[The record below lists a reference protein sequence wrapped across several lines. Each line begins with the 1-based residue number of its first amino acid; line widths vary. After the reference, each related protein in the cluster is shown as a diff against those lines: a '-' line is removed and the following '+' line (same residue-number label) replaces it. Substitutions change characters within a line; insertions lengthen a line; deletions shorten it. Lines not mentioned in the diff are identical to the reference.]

1 MAITFETR
9 KGTCLLALAGEF
21 DRTNVDDLAA
31 AAQKCLESAPSLV
44 LGFRDVTFVDA
55 GVLSL
60 LHDVLDG
67 LESRGWLGIV
77 EPIPGIR
84 RLLDVSG
91 LSRRRNLRLFSTMA
105 EAVSAIDEN

>member
-1 MAITFETR
+1 
-9 KGTCLLALAGEF
+9 
-21 DRTNVDDLAA
+21 
-31 AAQKCLESAPSLV
+31 
-44 LGFRDVTFVDA
+44 
-55 GVLSL
+55 LSL